1 MSSDACQFIYFV
13 IASYTREILF
23 SVLLPLSPFLLFQ
36 LVEIWLKEEQGTWKT
51 LFLQG
56 PVLVQVEEG
65 SWDLHPSEM
74 MLLNI
79 GF

>member
-1 MSSDACQFIYFV
+1 MSSDAFQFIYFG

-23 SVLLPLSPFLLFQ
+23 NVLLPLSPFLLFH
-36 LVEIWLKEEQGTWKT
+36 LVEIWLKDERGTWKT
-51 LFLQG
+51 LFLPE

-65 SWDLHPSEM
+65 SWDLHPTEI
-74 MLLNI
+74 MLLNT